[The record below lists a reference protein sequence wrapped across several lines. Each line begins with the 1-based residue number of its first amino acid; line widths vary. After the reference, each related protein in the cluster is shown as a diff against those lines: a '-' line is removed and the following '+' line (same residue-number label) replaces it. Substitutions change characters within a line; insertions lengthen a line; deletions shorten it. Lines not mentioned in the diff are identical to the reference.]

1 MKTRSS
7 IFFLLVLFSGLSRI
21 SFAQELKF
29 IDSKEGVLLME
40 GVDSI
45 FFYQSET
52 KSIQGEYPRA
62 NYIHPFYGLH
72 GEVLTEDFPDDHLHQ
87 RGIYWAWH
95 QLWVDD
101 YRVGDPW
108 ACTGIIW
115 NVERIEKKISEG
127 KAILD
132 IKLFWIGEIPV
143 GGENILTKLVEEN
156 TRITF
161 YRSGDNSKGL
171 EFDIRLIAL
180 VEDLKIGGSEDNKGY
195 SGFSARVFLPEDI
208 VFISKKG
215 IVEPEVTAV
224 EAGNW
229 VDMQGT
235 FDMAGEKKSGI
246 TIMFDPKYLNPFH
259 GWILRKEGSMQN
271 PAFPGSEPILLE
283 KGNPFRMRYKILV
296 HSLDWSL
303 KMIDKDFRNFIKN
316 RKE

>member
-1 MKTRSS
+1 MKTRIIS
-7 IFFLLVLFSGLSRI
+7 FLLLILFSGLSRI
-21 SFAQELKF
+21 SYTQGLKF

-52 KSIQGEYPRA
+52 KSIRGEYPRA

-72 GEVLTEDFPDDHLHQ
+72 GEILTEDFPDDHLHQ

-95 QLWVDD
+95 QLWVND

-108 ACTGIIW
+108 SCTGITW
-115 NVERIEKKISEG
+115 DVERIEKKISEC

-132 IKLFWIGEIPV
+132 IRLFWIGDIPV
-143 GGENILTKLVEEN
+143 DGENIPTKLVEEN
-156 TRITF
+156 TRIA
-161 YRSGDNSKGL
+161 YYSSGDNSKRL
-171 EFDIRLIAL
+171 EIDIKLTAL
-180 VEDLKIGGSEDNKGY
+180 VENLKIGGSEDNKGY
-195 SGFSARVFLPEDI
+195 SGFSARIVLPEDI
-208 VFISKKG
+208 IFISKKG
-215 IVEPEVTAV
+215 NVEPEETAV

-235 FDMAGEKKSGI
+235 FDRNGGNKSGI

-259 GWILRKEGSMQN
+259 GWILRREGSMQN
-271 PAFPGSEPILLE
+271 PAFPGREPILLE
-283 KGNPFRMRYKILV
+283 KDNPFRMRYKILV

-303 KMIDKDFRNFIKN
+303 KMIDKDFRKFINN
-316 RKE
+316 R